1 MIKVS
6 VALCTY
12 NGEKYLDQQLQ
23 SIIKQTRPVDEI
35 IICDDCSKDNTVQI
49 IKDYQKLHNGL
60 IKLKINPK
68 NIQSVKNF
76 QQGLQLSTGDI
87 IFLSDQDDLWSANK
101 VEHYLNHFELN
112 PNTEVI
118 CSNGHLINE
127 NNQSLDRL
135 TIWDLPYLAHLQNRQ
150 IDLFHMICYTSNI
163 ATGASMALRKSF
175 LHEILPIP
183 SLQRMHH
190 DEWIALIASY
200 HNSFSLLND
209 KLFSYRIHAEQQV
222 GNVSIDDTKE
232 NIEKLLKRIDP
243 KNTDISTL
251 KRRIKKAAIA
261 YNNISLARRDARK
274 ENLLKEIKK
283 SYTLFIKQLDKK
295 LPFLSQLILLIE
307 KNKIKNI

>member
-49 IKDYQKLHNGL
+49 IKDYQKHHAGL

-112 PNTEVI
+112 PNIEVI
-118 CSNGHLINE
+118 CSNGHLIDE
-127 NNQSLDRL
+127 NNQSLDRR
-135 TIWDLPYLAHLQNRQ
+135 TIWDLPYLAHLQNQQ
-150 IDLFHMICYTSNI
+150 IDLFHLICYTSNI

-175 LHEILPIP
+175 LNEILPIP
-183 SLQRMHH
+183 SLQKMHH

-243 KNTDISTL
+243 ENTDISTL
-251 KRRIKKAAIA
+251 KRRLKKAAIA
-261 YNNISLARRDARK
+261 YK
-274 ENLLKEIKK
+274 NLLLVTPTAINIAMRAQIKRDYKNFEQLLK
-283 SYTLFIKQLDKK
+283 SRYSLLG
-295 LPFLSQLILLIE
+295 SLLITFE
-307 KNKIKNI
+307 KHRID